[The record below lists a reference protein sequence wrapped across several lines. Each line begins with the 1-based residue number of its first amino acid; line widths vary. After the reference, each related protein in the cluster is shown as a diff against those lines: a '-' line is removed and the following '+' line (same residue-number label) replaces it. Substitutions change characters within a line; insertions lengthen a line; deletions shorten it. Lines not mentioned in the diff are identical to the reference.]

1 MRNSGLC
8 PLVDPAP
15 LPLGS
20 PWLVGGLDL
29 TNSFPLKYDTFRLV
43 LTCRNLYRRAT
54 NHYLRTCGPPSPV
67 HLLFHPASVHPLVA
81 IPFRDAPA
89 FWLISRRGSHISIF
103 ALRPLTLVH
112 LPIPK
117 LSPFKSH
124 STTRFQQASST
135 NYGVR
140 GRLPYPKHACHPTFV
155 SVLTRVILLASHI
168 PEHPQQVHYLF
179 FELFQR
185 RARVNRC
192 HHSFDHHPR
201 STSLHRV
208 PQVCLMRTRPLHR
221 PEGEV
226 TDEKGGGVRRP
237 RDLRARKLMGRDNQ
251 RVMRNVA
258 RQTKQGERRTIR
270 ARHRQPVD

>member
-1 MRNSGLC
+1 MIPSDSCLPVEICTVVLRITISGLVAHH
-8 PLVDPAP
+8 LQ
-15 LPLGS
+15 
-20 PWLVGGLDL
+20 
-29 TNSFPLKYDTFRLV
+29 F
-43 LTCRNLYRRAT
+43 TCSSIL
-54 NHYLRTCGPPSPV
+54 PPSIPWWRFRFGMP
-67 HLLFHPASVHPLVA
+67 LLFGS
-81 IPFRDAPA
+81 
-89 FWLISRRGSHISIF
+89 SR
-103 ALRPLTLVH
+103 VE
-112 LPIPK
+112 
-117 LSPFKSH
+117 
-124 STTRFQQASST
+124 QASST

-226 TDEKGGGVRRP
+226 TDEMGGGVRRP